1 MDEPLN
7 PLFLDVETVKLIHA
21 DQIERYGGSPG
32 LLQNDGLESAIHAPQ
47 NLWYYSEESDL
58 FDLAACY
65 CSHLALNHPFEDG
78 NKRTALAAALKFL
91 SVNGVDPARRK
102 DSPIISDEHLA
113 GAVVARIE
121 KTTTDAD
128 LAQTLFYTVGPKFF
142 IEALDKRIDEEDLT
156 RDVVFKTYEEA
167 RAFVV
172 DMVISTL
179 AAVSI
184 DLCQQFWINPKRLE
198 PALSTCQKQ
207 LIDKVSAK
215 YQAQFGMTID
225 GD

>member
-1 MDEPLN
+1 VDEPLN
-7 PLFLDVETVKLIHA
+7 PLFLDVETVKFIHA
-21 DQIERYGGSPG
+21 DQIDRYGGSPG

-91 SVNGVDPARRK
+91 SVNGVDPSRRK
-102 DSPIISDEHLA
+102 NSSIISDEYLA
-113 GAVVARIE
+113 GAVVTRIE

-128 LAQTLFYTVGPKFF
+128 LAQTLFITVGPKFF
-142 IEALDKRIDEEDLT
+142 TEALEKRLDEEAIA
-156 RDVVFKTYEEA
+156 RDSDFKTYEEA
-167 RAFVV
+167 HAFVV

-179 AAVSI
+179 GVVSI

-198 PALSTCQKQ
+198 PALLTCQKE
-207 LIDKVSAK
+207 LIEKVNAR